1 MENEMIRKENSNLLL
16 ATVAKGATEA
26 EFQMFLEFCKS
37 TGLNPFK
44 KEIWFIKTGENVQIM
59 TGINGFLAIAN
70 RNPNY
75 DGMEVSIDEQDGK
88 LISATAKVYRKDRKY
103 PSCATVYLN
112 EYFKPS
118 KFGNGMW
125 EKMPKM
131 MLQKVAKSVALR
143 EAFPQELGGMYTQEE
158 MPAEFSLENQ
168 KTIKKEITYDLSRY
182 EFQEKVPGIIDA
194 YKNKG
199 YKVDGVILHIDREVP
214 QLKSC
219 EVKALDFE
227 TVTTEFEEAWNDKSE

>member
-1 MENEMIRKENSNLLL
+1 MENEIIKKEDKNLLL
-16 ATVAKGATEA
+16 ATVAKGATES

-44 KEIWFIKTGENVQIM
+44 KEIWFIKTDKGAVQMM

-70 RNPNY
+70 RHPEF
-75 DGMEVSIDEQDGK
+75 DGMSVSINEENGK
-88 LISATAKVYRKDRKY
+88 LISATATVYRKDRSH
-103 PSCATVYLN
+103 PSEATVYLQ

-118 KFGNGMW
+118 KFGNGLW
-125 EKMPKM
+125 EKMPRM

-143 EAFPQELGGMYTQEE
+143 EAFPQELTGMYTQEE
-158 MPAEFSLENQ
+158 MPAEYSLENQ
-168 KTIKKEITYDLSRY
+168 KTIKKDYVYDLSRY

-194 YKNKG
+194 YKSKG
-199 YKVDGVILHIDREVP
+199 YKIDGVILHIDREVP

-219 EVKALDFE
+219 EVKDLDFE
-227 TVTTEFEEAWNDKSE
+227 TISTEIEEA